1 MKRIQKFKE
10 LCPLNK
16 TLRIVALC
24 VTGAIFVF
32 GIGFLMYKLFSK
44 KTDDY
49 DFYDE
54 LDKYYDDSLQLE
66 ETTEKDFVE

>member
-1 MKRIQKFKE
+1 MKRLKE
-10 LCPLNK
+10 LCPISK
-16 TLRIVALC
+16 TVKIVLLC
-24 VTGAIFVF
+24 VTGAIVVF

-54 LDKYYDDSLQLE
+54 LDKYYDDSPEIE
-66 ETTEKDFVE
+66 EVTEKDFAE

>member
-1 MKRIQKFKE
+1 MKKIKE
-10 LCPLNK
+10 LCPISK
-16 TLRIVALC
+16 TAKIIILC
-24 VTGAIFVF
+24 VTGAIVVF

-54 LDKYYDDSLQLE
+54 LDLYYDDPEQIE
-66 ETTEKDFVE
+66 EVTEEDFAE

>member
-1 MKRIQKFKE
+1 MKKLEE

-16 TLRIVALC
+16 TVKIVLLC
-24 VTGAIFVF
+24 ITGAIIVF

-54 LDKYYDDSLQLE
+54 LDKYYDDSPEIE
-66 ETTEKDFVE
+66 EEVTEQDFAE